1 MENNEIIEE
10 KQEQEAPKIEKVSL
24 DDIELEKNEE
34 FSEKVDVAFQNL
46 IEAYQKLSPEERLQ
60 VKEYL
65 KK

>member
-10 KQEQEAPKIEKVSL
+10 KQEAPKIEKVSL